1 MLKIIIFL
9 VSLSILLQSVLSFCN
24 INRILINNA
33 YNKIKNDISN
43 KNEQELIEKFKN
55 KLLELSEN
63 QRSAEI
69 MIKSFDGLKES
80 KIENKIK
87 NINIKSNFE
96 DKKINIKIIDK

>member
-24 INRILINNA
+24 INRLLINKA

-43 KNEQELIEKFKN
+43 THEEELIQKFKDT
-55 KLLELSEN
+55 LFELSEN
-63 QRSAEI
+63 QKSAEI
-69 MIKSFDGLKES
+69 MIKSFDALKES

-87 NINIKSNFE
+87 NINIRSNFE
-96 DKKINIKIIDK
+96 GQNLISK